1 MFTRTIN
8 ISSLEDAK
16 AFVNVTSK
24 YDDIRMRLRIDD
36 YEVNAHSIV
45 GVLSVTDS
53 EKNPVFI
60 ADMPDDD
67 KTPYEAMR
75 DYMYEHNYSQMD
87 YPEYS
92 QDPERQALNEQYTA
106 S

>member
-67 KTPYEAMR
+67 E
-75 DYMYEHNYSQMD
+75 DL
-87 YPEYS
+87 
-92 QDPERQALNEQYTA
+92 LNEIRPFLVEEKD